1 MIYFQLFGIFFKIGL
16 FSFGG
21 GYAMISVIQRE
32 MERMGWITSGQ
43 YADIVAVSQMTPGP
57 LATCVA
63 TYVGAKVFFE
73 QGLIYSIIGAGV
85 SALGVVLPS
94 FIIVVLV
101 AKLYEK
107 FKTSHLV
114 NSAMNGIRP
123 AVIGV
128 MGCAVAS
135 FGSLAFFNG
144 TTFMPMSLVIM
155 LIVLVLA
162 MKTKIDTILLIVL
175 SAILGII
182 FL

>member
-1 MIYFQLFGIFFKIGL
+1 MIYFQLFSIFFKIGL

-21 GYAMISVIQRE
+21 GYSMVGVIQHE
-32 MERMGWITSGQ
+32 VERMGWATLAQ
-43 YADIVAVSQMTPGP
+43 YADIVSVSQMAPGP

-63 TYVGAKVFFE
+63 TYVGAKVFFG
-73 QGLIYSIIGAGV
+73 QSIIYSIIGAFV
-85 SALGVVLPS
+85 ATFAVVLPS

-101 AKLYEK
+101 ARLYEK

-114 NSAMNGIRP
+114 DSAMNGIRP
-123 AVIGV
+123 AIIGV

-135 FGSLAFFNG
+135 FGALALFSG
-144 TTFMPMSLVIM
+144 TTFIPMSIVIM
-155 LIVLVLA
+155 LIILILG
-162 MKTKIDTILLIVL
+162 MKTKIDTIWLIVL

>member
-21 GYAMISVIQRE
+21 GYAMISVIQHE
-32 MERMGWITSGQ
+32 MERMGWITSSQ
-43 YADIVAVSQMTPGP
+43 YADILAVSQMTPGP
-57 LATCVA
+57 LAINVA

-73 QGLIYSIIGAGV
+73 QGIFHSIMGSFVAT
-85 SALGVVLPS
+85 LGVVLPS

-107 FKTSHLV
+107 FKSSHLV
-114 NSAMNGIRP
+114 DSAMDGIRP

-128 MGCAVAS
+128 MGSAVVS
-135 FGSLAFFNG
+135 FGSLAFFEG
-144 TTFMPMSLVIM
+144 GAFLPMALVIM
-155 LIVLVLA
+155 LIIFILA
-162 MKTKIDTILLIVL
+162 MKTKIDTIWLIVL
-175 SAILGII
+175 SAILGVI